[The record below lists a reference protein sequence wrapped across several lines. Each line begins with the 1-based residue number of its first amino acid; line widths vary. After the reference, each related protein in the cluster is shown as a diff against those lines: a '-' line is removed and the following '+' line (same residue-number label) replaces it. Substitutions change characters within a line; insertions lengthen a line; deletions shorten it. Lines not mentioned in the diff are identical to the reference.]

1 MSHGLGPKERR
12 SIKEISLFRLHNKQ
26 LMVDSR
32 KKETIIV
39 LINASS
45 VSREKTSYT
54 VILADRLGQIE
65 NLFILICRE

>member
-12 SIKEISLFRLHNKQ
+12 SIKEISLLRLHNKQ

-39 LINASS
+39 LINTSS

-54 VILADRLGQIE
+54 VILADAGISKKFTQ
-65 NLFILICRE
+65 